1 MITVMTPLILSLIII
16 ISLLSLLLI
25 LVEREVPVEVVRVK
39 RRKR

>member
-25 LVEREVPVEVVRVK
+25 LVEREVPVEVVRVE
-39 RRKR
+39 RRQR